1 MITTNGKNIVA
12 KYLLNQAPEFASHIA
27 IGVGGKAYPTSS
39 SATFS
44 ASVQSLE
51 FEVARVPVLSKGLLK
66 ELDPETN
73 EYVEKIVFKAELP
86 IEQRYQITE
95 LGIYPA
101 AVNAVAGNFD
111 SRILSTFSNSE
122 PWAYSNNFDESGTV
136 SYIGPLRI
144 DQVVAG
150 DIETLHEITPGNF
163 YTLEDFVFINSN
175 SPIFEYSDRINR
187 SEPPRYLSKSL
198 LVSGSTSVVSGV
210 SASSSVIDTS
220 SSASYYIEN
229 NSISLNL
236 GKNLPTDQIKLAFSV
251 ISTARLGANSSAP
264 DNVKIR
270 LEFLNN
276 LTNSTSKAYV
286 NIALQDIDA
295 LDPDK
300 SLDNSRYQ
308 VVTKRLSDFTT
319 DPSFSWSSVN
329 GIRIYTCIHNDS
341 NVNTGQHF
349 VLYDGIRFENIS
361 SYNPLYSLVAAE
373 HVKTLDQNPILKRE
387 NSTSYVEYR
396 FGIGVI

>member
-51 FEVARVPVLSKGLLK
+51 FEVARVPILSKGLLK
-66 ELDPETN
+66 EDDQ
-73 EYVEKIVFKAELP
+73 EKIVFKAELP

-95 LGIYPA
+95 LAVYPA

-122 PWAYSNNFDESGTV
+122 PWAYSNNQDDSGTV

-144 DQVVAG
+144 DTVPG
-150 DIETLHEITPGNF
+150 DIETLTEG
-163 YTLEDFVFINSN
+163 YTLGDFVFINSN

-187 SEPPRYLSKSL
+187 GEPPRYLNKSL
-198 LVSGSTSVVSGV
+198 LVSGSTSVINTLMPAS
-210 SASSSVIDTS
+210 SASINV
-220 SSASYYIEN
+220 SSASSYYIEN
-229 NSISLNL
+229 NSINLNL
-236 GKNLPTDQIKLAFSV
+236 GNNLPTDQIKLAFSV
-251 ISTARLGANSSAP
+251 ISTAKSGATP

-276 LTNSTSKAYV
+276 LANSTSRAYV
-286 NIALQDIDA
+286 NI
-295 LDPDK
+295 
-300 SLDNSRYQ
+300 SLEDSEISSMRYQ
-308 VVTKRLSDFTT
+308 VVTKSLSEFTT
-319 DPSFSWSSVN
+319 DPNFSWSSVN
-329 GIRIYTCIHNDS
+329 GIRIYTCIHDS
-341 NVNTGQHF
+341 SNIETGEHF
-349 VLYDGIRFENIS
+349 VLYDGLRFENIS
-361 SYNPLYSLVAAE
+361 SYNPLYSIVAAE
-373 HVKTLDQNPILKRE
+373 YVKTLDENPILKRE

-396 FGIGVI
+396 FGTGVS

>member
-1 MITTNGKNIVA
+1 MITTDGKNIVA

-27 IGVGGKAYPTSS
+27 VGIGGEALPTSS

-51 FEVARVPVLSKGLLK
+51 FEVARVPILSKGLLK
-66 ELDPETN
+66 EEN
-73 EYVEKIVFKAELP
+73 QEKIVFKAELP

-95 LGIYPA
+95 LGLYPA
-101 AVNAVAGNFD
+101 AANSVAGNFD

-122 PWAYSNNFDESGTV
+122 PWAYSNNQDDSGRV
-136 SYIGPLRI
+136 EYIGPLRI
-144 DQVVAG
+144 DSAVTG
-150 DIETLHEITPGNF
+150 DIETLLDTYILDN
-163 YTLEDFVFINSN
+163 FVFINSN
-175 SPIFEYSDRINR
+175 SPIFEYSERISR
-187 SEPPRYLSKSL
+187 GEPPRYLNKSL

-210 SASSSVIDTS
+210 SASSSLINTS

-251 ISTARLGANSSAP
+251 ISTVRQNPGTPAH
-264 DNVKIR
+264 VKIR

-276 LTNSTSKAYV
+276 LAGSQKIAHV
-286 NIALQDIDA
+286 NIALKDTDIE
-295 LDPDK
+295 
-300 SLDNSRYQ
+300 SMRYQ
-308 VVTKRLSDFTT
+308 VVTKNLSDFTT
-319 DPSFSWSSVN
+319 DQDFSWSSVN
-329 GIRIYTCIHNDS
+329 GIRIYTCIHNGS
-341 NVNTGQHF
+341 NVQTGGHF

-373 HVKTLDQNPILKRE
+373 RVKTLDENPILKRE

-396 FGIGVI
+396 FGIGVS

>member
-44 ASVQSLE
+44 ASVQSLD
-51 FEVARVPVLSKGLLK
+51 FEVARVPILSKGLLK
-66 ELDPETN
+66 EDGQ
-73 EYVEKIVFKAELP
+73 EKIVFKAELP

-95 LGIYPA
+95 LAVYPA

-111 SRILSTFSNSE
+111 SRIISTFSNSE
-122 PWAYSNNFDESGTV
+122 PWAYSNNQDNSGTV
-136 SYIGPLRI
+136 PYIGPLRI
-144 DQVVAG
+144 DQVVPG
-150 DIETLHEITPGNF
+150 DIETLHEISQGNF

-175 SPIFEYSDRINR
+175 SPIFEYSERINR
-187 SEPPRYLSKSL
+187 GEAPRYLNKSL
-198 LVSGSTSVVSGV
+198 LVSGSTSVVNTLMPAN
-210 SASSSVIDTS
+210 SASINTS
-220 SSASYYIEN
+220 SSDSYYIEN
-229 NSISLNL
+229 NSINLNL
-236 GKNLPTDQIKLAFSV
+236 GKNLPTDQIKLALSV
-251 ISTARLGANSSAP
+251 ISTARLGANSFAP

-276 LTNSTSKAYV
+276 SANSTSRAYV
-286 NIALQDIDA
+286 NIALQDEDVLNPNA
-295 LDPDK
+295 

-308 VVTKRLSDFTT
+308 VVTKSLSEFIT
-319 DPSFSWSSVN
+319 DPNFSWSSVN
-329 GIRIYTCIHNDS
+329 GVRIYTCIHNDS
-341 NVNTGQHF
+341 NVKTGQHF
-349 VLYDGIRFENIS
+349 VLYDGLRFENIS

-373 HVKTLDQNPILKRE
+373 YVKTLDENPILKRE

-396 FGIGVI
+396 FGIGVS

>member
-27 IGVGGKAYPTSS
+27 IGVGGQPYPTSS

-51 FEVARVPVLSKGLLK
+51 FEVARVPILSKGLLK
-66 ELDPETN
+66 ELDPITN
-73 EYVEKIVFKAELP
+73 EPVEKIVFKAELP

-101 AVNAVAGNFD
+101 ATNAVAGNFD
-111 SRILSTFSNSE
+111 SRIISTFNNSE
-122 PWAYSNNFDESGTV
+122 PWAYSNNQDNSGTV
-136 SYIGPLRI
+136 LYIGPLRI
-144 DQVVAG
+144 DDVVPG
-150 DIETLHEITPGNF
+150 DIETYLEISPESV
-163 YTLEDFVFINSN
+163 YTLADFVFINSN

-187 SEPPRYLSKSL
+187 SENPRYLDKSL
-198 LVSGSTSVVSGV
+198 LVSGSTSVLSGV
-210 SASSSVIDTS
+210 SASSSVINTS

-236 GKNLPTDQIKLAFSV
+236 GNNLPTDQIKLAFSV
-251 ISTARLGANSSAP
+251 ISTARSASDP
-264 DNVKIR
+264 DYVKIR

-276 LTNSTSKAYV
+276 SIESTSKAFV
-286 NIALQDIDA
+286 DTDIN
-295 LDPDK
+295 LK
-300 SLDNSRYQ
+300 RYQ
-308 VVTKRLSDFTT
+308 VVTKSISDFTT
-319 DPSFSWSSVN
+319 DPNFSWSSVN
-329 GIRIYTCIHNDS
+329 GVRIYTCIHNNS
-341 NVNTGQHF
+341 NDKTGEHF
-349 VLYDGIRFENIS
+349 VLYDGLRFENVS

-373 HVKTLDQNPILKRE
+373 YVKTLDENPILKRE